1 MDLRIKDQ
9 YFLVGG
15 AGSGFG
21 RAVALSLAAEGARV
35 LAVSR
40 TAEKLETLKAEFPS
54 RIEILAA
61 DLSLEES
68 HQLITDYYKDK
79 QLSGIFVNAGGPPA
93 GGFSEISMQQWDE
106 GWRTVVRWKIALI
119 QKLLPMMQK
128 NHYGRI
134 LFLESISVKQ
144 PIPNLIL
151 SNALRAAVMGFA
163 KTLSNEVASQGITV
177 NLMAPGYHDT
187 AAMDRI
193 FKKKSQLE
201 GISYDEAKQA
211 MEKEIPVGKMGRPED
226 LASLATWLL
235 SPNSQYITGQTISH
249 TGGLVKGMF

>member
-1 MDLRIKDQ
+1 MDLKIKDQ

-21 RAVALSLAAEGARV
+21 KAVSISLAGEGAKV

-40 TAEKLETLKAEFPS
+40 TTEKLEMLKKEFPKQ
-54 RIEILAA
+54 IDILSA
-61 DLSLEES
+61 DLSLDKT
-68 HQLITDYYKDK
+68 HQHIADYYKDK
-79 QLSGIFVNAGGPPA
+79 ALSGVFVNAGGPPA
-93 GGFSEISMQQWDE
+93 GGFSEINMDQWDE
-106 GWRTVVRWKIALI
+106 GWRTIVRWKIALI
-119 QKLLPMMQK
+119 YKLLPLMQA

-151 SNALRAAVMGFA
+151 SNALRAAIMGFA
-163 KTLSNEVASQGITV
+163 KTLSAEVASQGITV

-193 FKKKSQLE
+193 FRKKSELE
-201 GISYDEAKQA
+201 GISIEEAKRF
-211 MEKEIPVGKMGRPED
+211 MEKEIPVGKMGKPED
-226 LASLATWLL
+226 LASLSTWLL
-235 SPNSQYITGQTISH
+235 SPISQHVTGQTISH
-249 TGGLVKGMF
+249 SGGLVKGMS

>member
-1 MDLRIKDQ
+1 MDLKIKDQ

-40 TAEKLETLKAEFPS
+40 TAEKLESLKAEFPS
-54 RIEILAA
+54 QIDILSA
-61 DLSLEES
+61 DLSLDET
-68 HQLITDYYKDK
+68 HQHIADYYKNN

-93 GGFSEISMQQWDE
+93 GGFSEINMQQWDE
-106 GWRTVVRWKIALI
+106 GWRTIVRWKIALI
-119 QKLLPMMQK
+119 QRLLPMMQK

-163 KTLSNEVASQGITV
+163 KTLSSEVASLGITV

-193 FKKKSQLE
+193 FRKKSELE
-201 GISYDEAKQA
+201 GISFEEAKRY

-249 TGGLVKGMF
+249 TGGLIKGMF

>member
-1 MDLRIKDQ
+1 MDLKIKDQ

-21 RAVALSLAAEGARV
+21 RAVALSLASEGARV

-40 TAEKLETLKAEFPS
+40 TAEKLESLKAEFPS
-54 RIEILAA
+54 QIDILSA
-61 DLSLEES
+61 DLSLDET
-68 HQLITDYYKDK
+68 HQHIADYYKNK

-93 GGFSEISMQQWDE
+93 GGFSEINMQQWDE
-106 GWRTVVRWKIALI
+106 GWRTIVRWKIALTY
-119 QKLLPMMQK
+119 KLLPLMQA

-151 SNALRAAVMGFA
+151 SNALRPAIMGFA
-163 KTLSNEVASQGITV
+163 KTLSAEVASQGITV
-177 NLMAPGYHDT
+177 NLMAPGSHDT

-193 FKKKSQLE
+193 FRKKSELE
-201 GISYDEAKQA
+201 GISFEQAKIA
-211 MEKEIPVGKMGRPED
+211 SEKEIPVGKMGKAED
-226 LASLATWLL
+226 LASLSTWLL
-235 SPNSQYITGQTISH
+235 SPHARHVTGQTISH
-249 TGGLVKGMF
+249 SGGQVKGMF